1 MILPETSRVLVLDF
15 GSQYTQLIARRIRE
29 AHIYCEIQSY
39 NYPIEEIR
47 KFNPGGIILSGG
59 PSSVYAESAPK
70 PDPEIFKLGIPIL
83 GICYGMQLIVT
94 HFGGEVTSTEK
105 REFGKA
111 EIEFEKDEPLFAT
124 IHFPMP
130 VWMSHCDH
138 VAKLP
143 AGFRSI
149 AHTANSPVAALS
161 SKDGK
166 IVALQFHPEVTHTP
180 EGNKLIE
187 NFLYQTCN
195 LTPTWTMASFAEE
208 AIQKIR
214 EQVGDQR
221 VICALSG
228 GVDSSVV
235 AVLIHKAI
243 GDKLTCIFVNNGLLR
258 KGEPQKIERVFTHTF
273 HIPLISVNAEERFLK
288 KLRGI
293 TDPEAKRKIIGNEFI
308 AVFDEEAN
316 RLKKIEFLAQG
327 TLYPDVIESIS
338 FKGPSALIK
347 SHHNVGGLPE
357 KMGLKLVE
365 PLRELFKDEVR
376 ELGKALGIP
385 QDVTSRQPFP
395 GPGLGIRII
404 GEVTKERLEILR
416 NADDV
421 MMQEV
426 KRSGWYTKVWQT
438 FCILLPVKTVGVMGD
453 ERTYENVVA
462 LRAVESLDGMTADWA
477 KLPYDILSCISNRII
492 NEVKGINRVVLDISS
507 KPPATIEWE

>member
-1 MILPETSRVLVLDF
+1 MIAPETSRVLVLDF

-29 AHIYCEIQSY
+29 AHVYCEIQSF

-47 KFNPGGIILSGG
+47 KFKPGGIILSGG
-59 PSSVYAESAPK
+59 PASVYAETAPK
-70 PDPEIFKLGIPIL
+70 PDPEIFNLDVPIL
-83 GICYGMQLIVT
+83 GICYGMQLIVK
-94 HFGGEVTSTEK
+94 HFGGEVVSAEK

-111 EIEFEKDEPLFAT
+111 EIEFERREPLFET
-124 IHFPMP
+124 IGFPMQ
-130 VWMSHCDH
+130 VWMSHCAR
-138 VAKLP
+138 VTRLP
-143 AGFRSI
+143 KGFQPI
-149 AHTANSPVAALS
+149 AHTANSPLAAVAS
-161 SKDGK
+161 EDRK
-166 IVALQFHPEVTHTP
+166 IFGLQFHPEVTHTP

-187 NFLYQTCN
+187 NFLYQICG
-195 LTPTWTMASFAEE
+195 LSPTWTMASFAEE

-214 EQVGDQR
+214 DQIGDQR

-258 KGEPQKIERVFTHTF
+258 KDEPAKVERVFTHTF

-288 KLRGI
+288 KLRSV
-293 TDPEAKRKIIGNEFI
+293 TDPEAKRKIIGNEFV
-308 AVFDEEAN
+308 AVFDEEAS

-338 FKGPSALIK
+338 FRGPAAVIK

-376 ELGKALGIP
+376 ELGSALGIP
-385 QDVTSRQPFP
+385 QDITGRQPFP

-416 NADDV
+416 NADEV

-426 KRSGWYTKVWQT
+426 KRSGWYGKVWQT

-453 ERTYENVVA
+453 ERTYENVIA

-477 KLPYDILSCISNRII
+477 KLPYDLLGHISNRII
-492 NEVKGINRVVLDISS
+492 NEVKGINRVVFDISS

>member
-1 MILPETSRVLVLDF
+1 MIAPETSRVLVLDF

-29 AHIYCEIQSY
+29 AHVYCEIQSF

-47 KFNPGGIILSGG
+47 KFKPGGIILSGG
-59 PSSVYAESAPK
+59 PASVYAETAPK
-70 PDPEIFKLGIPIL
+70 PDPEIFNLDVPIL
-83 GICYGMQLIVT
+83 GICYGMQLIVK
-94 HFGGEVTSTEK
+94 HFGGEVVSAEK

-111 EIEFEKDEPLFAT
+111 EIEFERREPLFET
-124 IHFPMP
+124 IGFPMQ
-130 VWMSHCDH
+130 VWMSHCDR
-138 VAKLP
+138 VTRLP
-143 AGFRSI
+143 KGFQPI
-149 AHTANSPVAALS
+149 AHTANSPLAAVAS
-161 SKDGK
+161 EDRK
-166 IVALQFHPEVTHTP
+166 IFGLQFHPEVTHTP

-187 NFLYQTCN
+187 NFLYQICG
-195 LTPTWTMASFAEE
+195 LSPTWTMASFAEE

-214 EQVGDQR
+214 DQIGDQR

-258 KGEPQKIERVFTHTF
+258 KDEPAKVERVFTHTF

-288 KLRGI
+288 KLRSV
-293 TDPEAKRKIIGNEFI
+293 TDPEAKRKIIGNEFV
-308 AVFDEEAN
+308 AVFDEEAS
-316 RLKKIEFLAQG
+316 RLKKIEFLEQG

-338 FKGPSALIK
+338 FRGPAAVIK

-376 ELGKALGIP
+376 ELGSALGIP
-385 QDVTSRQPFP
+385 QDITGRQPFP

-416 NADDV
+416 NADEV

-426 KRSGWYTKVWQT
+426 KRSGWYGKVWQT

-453 ERTYENVVA
+453 ERTYENVIA

-477 KLPYDILSCISNRII
+477 KLPYDLLGHISNRII
-492 NEVKGINRVVLDISS
+492 NEVKGINRVVFDISS

>member
-1 MILPETSRVLVLDF
+1 MIAPETSRVLVLDF

-29 AHIYCEIQSY
+29 AHVYCEIQSF

-47 KFNPGGIILSGG
+47 KFKPGGIILSGG
-59 PSSVYAESAPK
+59 PASVYAETAPK
-70 PDPEIFKLGIPIL
+70 PDPEIFNLDVPIL
-83 GICYGMQLIVT
+83 GICYGMQLIVK
-94 HFGGEVTSTEK
+94 HFGGEVVSAEK

-111 EIEFEKDEPLFAT
+111 EIEFERREPLFET
-124 IHFPMP
+124 IGFPMQ
-130 VWMSHCDH
+130 VWMSHCDR
-138 VAKLP
+138 VTRLP
-143 AGFRSI
+143 KGFQPI
-149 AHTANSPVAALS
+149 AHTANSPLAAVAS
-161 SKDGK
+161 EDRK
-166 IVALQFHPEVTHTP
+166 IFGLQFHPEVTHTP

-187 NFLYQTCN
+187 NFLYQICG
-195 LTPTWTMASFAEE
+195 LSPTWTMASFAEE

-214 EQVGDQR
+214 DQIGDQR

-258 KGEPQKIERVFTHTF
+258 KDEPAKVERVFTHTF

-288 KLRGI
+288 KLRSV
-293 TDPEAKRKIIGNEFI
+293 TDPEAKRKIIGNEFV
-308 AVFDEEAN
+308 AVFDEEAS

-338 FKGPSALIK
+338 FRGPAAVIK

-376 ELGKALGIP
+376 ELGSALGIP
-385 QDVTSRQPFP
+385 QDITGRQPFP

-416 NADDV
+416 NADEV

-426 KRSGWYTKVWQT
+426 KRSGWYGKVWQT

-453 ERTYENVVA
+453 ERTYENVIA

-477 KLPYDILSCISNRII
+477 KLPYDLLGHISNRII
-492 NEVKGINRVVLDISS
+492 NEVKGINRVVFDISS